1 MLMTPA
7 TSVAIPHS
15 VLPPDATTE
24 PADNGPPRV
33 LLVDDEE
40 AIRVALSRFLRSR
53 GYQVTAVGS
62 AQDALSALDQDRQ
75 ALVLC
80 DVRMPG
86 MTGLDLLPAV
96 LARDP
101 ELAVV
106 MLTAVNDAHTATE
119 AIARGAADYL
129 VKPIELADLQTA
141 VQRAL
146 HRRTMLQERR
156 RIERLVRDEV
166 AERTAELEREQ
177 AALRST
183 NIAVAESLIH
193 AMEAKDPYLRGHSQ
207 RVAELA
213 ATIAAELELD
223 ADTIEDVRL
232 AGRLHDVGKIGTR
245 ESVLNKPGPLAEE
258 ELEHVRDHVR
268 MGCEILSPLTHIGSA
283 HRYILEHHERVD
295 GNGYPRRLAGD
306 AISLG
311 GKILAAADA
320 FDALTSRRAFRA
332 PMHPG
337 EAIQLLEKNTGT
349 QLDPDVFGALRRCV
363 LRRRSLTFI
372 E

>member
-7 TSVAIPHS
+7 TSVATPH
-15 VLPPDATTE
+15 VRPALEANADA
-24 PADNGPPRV
+24 GPPRV

-40 AIRVALSRFLRSR
+40 AIRVALTRFLRSR

-62 AQDALSALDQDRQ
+62 ADDALKALARDPY

-86 MTGLDLLPAV
+86 MTGLELLPAV

-129 VKPIELADLQTA
+129 VKPIELTDLQSA
-141 VQRAL
+141 VEKAL

-156 RIERLVRDEV
+156 LIERLVRDEV
-166 AERTAELEREQ
+166 AERTSELEREQ
-177 AALRST
+177 AALRIT
-183 NIAVAESLIH
+183 NIAIAETLIH
-193 AMEAKDPYLRGHSQ
+193 AMEAKDPFLRGHSQ

-213 ATIAAELELD
+213 SSIAAELELD
-223 ADTIEDVRL
+223 VDTIEAVRL

-245 ESVLNKPGPLAEE
+245 ESVLNKPGKLTPEE
-258 ELEHVRDHVR
+258 VEHVRDHVR
-268 MGCEILSPLTHIGSA
+268 MGTEILAPLTHLGPA
-283 HRYILEHHERVD
+283 LTFILDHHERID
-295 GNGYPRRLAGD
+295 GGGYPRHVAGD
-306 AISLG
+306 DISLG
-311 GKILAAADA
+311 GRILAAADA
-320 FDALTSRRAFRA
+320 FDALTSRRAYRE
-332 PMHPG
+332 PMQAG
-337 EAIQLLEKNTGT
+337 EAIEHLEATVGT
-349 QLDPDVFGALRRCV
+349 QLDPTVFAALRRCV

>member
-7 TSVAIPHS
+7 TSVA
-15 VLPPDATTE
+15 LPQAAPPLD
-24 PADNGPPRV
+24 PALVPEAGPPRI

-53 GYQVTAVGS
+53 GYHVTAVGS
-62 AQDALSALDQDRQ
+62 AADALEALDRDRC

-86 MTGLDLLPAV
+86 MTGLELLPVA
-96 LARDP
+96 LARDA

-106 MLTAVNDAHTATE
+106 MLTAVNDAHTATD

-129 VKPIELADLQTA
+129 VKPVELADLQAA
-141 VQRAL
+141 VERAL
-146 HRRTMLQERR
+146 RRRSMLQERR
-156 RIERLVRDEV
+156 RVERLVRDEV
-166 AERTAELEREQ
+166 AERTVELEREQ
-177 AALRST
+177 SALRAT
-183 NIAVAESLIH
+183 NIAVAETLIH
-193 AMEAKDPYLRGHSQ
+193 AMEAKDPFLRGHSQ

-213 ATIAAELELD
+213 ASVAAELELD
-223 ADTIEDVRL
+223 ADTVEAVRL

-245 ESVLNKPGPLAEE
+245 ESVLNKPGPLSDE

-268 MGCEILSPLTHIGSA
+268 MGAEILAPLTHLGPALSF
-283 HRYILEHHERVD
+283 ILDHHERID
-295 GNGYPRRLAGD
+295 GAGYPRHLAGD

-311 GKILAAADA
+311 GRILAAADA
-320 FDALTSRRAFRA
+320 FDALTSRRAYRA
-332 PMHPG
+332 PLQPG
-337 EAIQLLEKNTGT
+337 EAIELLEAKAGS
-349 QLDPDVFGALRRCV
+349 QLDPVVFAALRRCV

>member
-7 TSVAIPHS
+7 TSVAIPYS
-15 VLPPDATTE
+15 VLPADAA
-24 PADNGPPRV
+24 PAPEAGPPHI

-40 AIRVALSRFLRSR
+40 SIRVALSRFLRSR
-53 GYQVTAVGS
+53 GYQVTAVGAAS
-62 AQDALSALDQDRQ
+62 AAIDLLERDRC

-86 MTGLDLLPAV
+86 MTGLELLPAA

-119 AIARGAADYL
+119 AIALGAADYL
-129 VKPIELADLQTA
+129 VKPIELADLQMA
-141 VQRAL
+141 VERAL

-156 RIERLVRDEV
+156 RVERLVRDEV
-166 AERTAELEREQ
+166 SARTAELEREQ
-177 AALRST
+177 AALRAT
-183 NIAVAESLIH
+183 NIAVAETLIH
-193 AMEAKDPYLRGHSQ
+193 AMEAKDPFLRGHSQ

-213 ATIAAELELD
+213 ASIAAELDLD
-223 ADTIEDVRL
+223 ADTVEAVRI

-245 ESVLNKPGPLAEE
+245 EAVLNKPGPLTDE

-268 MGCEILSPLTHIGSA
+268 MGSEILSPLTHLGPA
-283 HRYILEHHERVD
+283 LRFILDHHERPD
-295 GNGYPRRLAGD
+295 GAGYPRHLPGD
-306 AISLG
+306 EISLG

-320 FDALTSRRAFRA
+320 FDALTSRRAYRPA
-332 PMHPG
+332 LQAG
-337 EAIQLLEKNTGT
+337 EAIELLETKVGT
-349 QLDPDVFGALRRCV
+349 QLDPEVFAALRRCV